1 MSKCYM
7 WFIELMLIIF
17 HKYLFKI
24 LEWNISNKVY
34 MLFHMDKIFDI
45 VKFEQTKDELVKEN
59 CVRAL

>member
-1 MSKCYM
+1 VSKCYM